1 MNKEFDIVVHGATG
15 FTGRLVVEYLMA
27 RYPQGAGATVRW
39 AMGGRSAE
47 KLAAVRDEIGAPR
60 DTPLVVTDGTDVA
73 SLRALTDRTRLV
85 LTTVGPYQLYGNEL
99 VAACAAS
106 GVPTATT
113 PAAATTASLGDRSHG
128 EAGHNENRQGCEDQ
142 FAE

>member
-47 KLAAVRDEIGAPR
+47 KLAAVRDELGAPA
-60 DTPLVVTDGTDVA
+60 DTPLLVTDSADPA
-73 SLRALTDRTRLV
+73 SLKVLTDSTRLV
-85 LTTVGPYQLYGNEL
+85 LTTVGPYSLYGSEL

-106 GVPTATT
+106 GTDYVD
-113 PAAATTASLGDRSHG
+113 LCG
-128 EAGHNENRQGCEDQ
+128 EPLWMRQMKLPSKSMKRRRN
-142 FAE
+142 